1 MEHWNQLVT
10 AAMMGTDKSPVNV
23 ATLPDELSDAATQII
38 NNKNINKEEQF
49 LQLGALLMNFRQSGV
64 SAHPDPGIALDVAP
78 DELQPYCSK
87 AAMQVLRDVVSE
99 EFNTLIQLWLDR
111 CTEKQQIIHTDFVP
125 TMLEQAVYNKKWQ
138 PAVTACCG
146 KRGEWLGR
154 FNTAWKFSAN
164 QTADDAWQTGTPEQR
179 KQALRDQ
186 RAVDPQAAI
195 AMLQAIWAQEDAGTK
210 QAFLELL
217 AENISES
224 DLPFLESLS
233 TEKSKKVKMEAVRL
247 MLLIPSSNIIKQY
260 EATLKKLVT
269 LQKEKTLLGISSKLK
284 LHFAPAAN
292 IQKETTELGLETKSG
307 ESAYSNEEW
316 IYYQLIRAVQ
326 PAFWEQYLE
335 LPAEKIVELFQADA
349 LGKKMTG
356 PLVLSAVTHKDQRW
370 GEMLFNNAEI
380 VYLEV
385 LPLIAKQ
392 KREEYMVKHFG
403 EFSDLMIEQA
413 FASESQWSFPL
424 AKSILGYIAGNP
436 YQYQKNVLLKHVMLI
451 PEEVVGILDSLSPPE
466 DYRATMWQNTAE
478 YLRRILHYRKEI
490 LNAFNA

>member
-23 ATLPDELSDAATQII
+23 AALPAELSEAATLITGNKII
-38 NNKNINKEEQF
+38 SKEEQF

-64 SAHPDPGIALDVAP
+64 AAHPDPGIALEVAP
-78 DELQPYCSK
+78 EETLPYCSK
-87 AAMQVLRDVVSE
+87 AAMQVLKDVVSE
-99 EFNTLIQLWLDR
+99 DLNTLIQLWLNK
-111 CTEKQQIIHTDFVP
+111 CTEKQQLIHPAFVP

-146 KRGEWLGR
+146 KRGEWLSR
-154 FNTAWKFSAN
+154 FNNAWKFSAN
-164 QTADDAWQTGTPEQR
+164 QTTDDAWQTGSPEQR
-179 KQALRDQ
+179 KQVLRDQ
-186 RAVDPQAAI
+186 RAADPQAAI
-195 AMLQAIWAQEDAGTK
+195 AMLQTVWGQEDAGTK

-217 AENISES
+217 DENISEA
-224 DLPFLESLS
+224 DLPFLESL
-233 TEKSKKVKMEAVRL
+233 TAEKSKKVKAEAVRL
-247 MLLIPSSNIIKQY
+247 MLLIPTSNIIRQY

-269 LQKEKTLLGISSKLK
+269 LQKEKTLLGMSSKLK

-307 ESAYSNEEW
+307 ESTYSNEEW

-335 LPAEKIVELFQADA
+335 QPAEKIVELFQADA
-349 LGKKMTG
+349 LGKKMIG
-356 PLVLSAVTHKDQRW
+356 PLVLSAVAHKDQRW
-370 GEMLFNNAEI
+370 GEVLFYNVKV

-385 LPLIAKQ
+385 LPLIPKQ
-392 KREEYMVKHFG
+392 QREEYMVKHFN
-403 EFSDLMIEQA
+403 EFSDLIIDQA
-413 FASESQWSFPL
+413 FQSESQWSFPL

-436 YQYQKNVLLKHVMLI
+436 YQYQKNVLLKQVMLI
-451 PEEVVGILDSLSPPE
+451 PDEVVNILDSLSPPE

-478 YLRRILHYRKEI
+478 YLRRILHYKKGI